1 MINKDKINSFEFISL
16 IPFISSSIIMGS
28 GFLYLYNKAN
38 KSAIISMV
46 IGFIISIFFD
56 LLIFKVFKTNPS
68 KPLSQKI
75 KDTFPKWIY
84 ILSTIIIII
93 VTFFSGSLVLYRLT
107 AFFYT
112 QFLTDSNKIML
123 SLVLSLLIFYASTKN
138 IEVLARFSIIALFIC
153 IVVYLFNF
161 FTLLPQ
167 IEINN
172 MLPIIDASIK
182 DILISSLIFSI
193 VVSGPSLL
201 LLSVARNNISNPEKL
216 KKYLILT
223 YILTATMLLAINICT
238 LGGLGIEI
246 SQLYTYPA
254 YIILKKIHVFEFIT
268 SIENIAILI
277 WFFFL
282 VIYSVFTFIVIKDKT
297 AEIFKIKN
305 NKIKNLVLLSFI
317 IIGIIGDVVLF
328 SNKTSLDKPDF
339 IYYSVFT
346 YIPVYLLLII
356 YLIGYKIKK
365 K

>member
-46 IGFIISIFFD
+46 IGFIISIFFY
-56 LLIFKVFKTNPS
+56 LLIFKVFKTNPN
-68 KPLSQKI
+68 KPLSLKI
-75 KDTFPKWIY
+75 KDTFPKWFYYLATIMI
-84 ILSTIIIII
+84 IL

-107 AFFYT
+107 SFFYT

-123 SLVLSLLIFYASTKN
+123 SLILALLIFYASTKN
-138 IEVLARFSIIALFIC
+138 IEVLGRFSIIALFIC
-153 IVVYLFNF
+153 IIVYLFNL

-167 IEINN
+167 LEINN
-172 MLPIIDASIK
+172 MLPIFDASIK
-182 DILISSLIFSI
+182 DILMSSLIFSI

-201 LLSVARNNISNPEKL
+201 LLSVSKGNISNPEKL

-223 YILTATMLLAINICT
+223 YIITAIMLLIINICT

-246 SQLYTYPA
+246 AQLYTYPA
-254 YIILKKIHVFEFIT
+254 YIVLKKIHIFDFIT
-268 SIENIAILI
+268 SIENITILI

-282 VIYSVFTFIVIKDKT
+282 IIYSVFSFIVIKDKT

-305 NKIKNLVLLSFI
+305 NKIKNLVLLGFI
-317 IIGIIGDVVLF
+317 IIGIVGDVVFF
-328 SNKTSLDKPDF
+328 SGKTALDKPIL

-356 YLIGYKIKK
+356 YLIGHKIKK